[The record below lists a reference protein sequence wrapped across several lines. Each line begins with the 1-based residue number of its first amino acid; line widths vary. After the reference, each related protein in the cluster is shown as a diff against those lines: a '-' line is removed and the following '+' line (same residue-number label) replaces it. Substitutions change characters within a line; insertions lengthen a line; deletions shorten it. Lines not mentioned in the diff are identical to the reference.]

1 MLIYGEDL
9 YQFST
14 VIPQIKL
21 SFNQYLLL
29 TEEPVL
35 IHTGSVKQAE
45 VMLPQLKAALNG
57 KELKYIFVSHF
68 ESDECGGLS
77 LVLKQYPNAK
87 PICSQTTAQ
96 QLTGFGLVDEVIIA
110 KDGDTIKTADYELE
124 FLSYPSEMHLWE
136 GLLLMET
143 IRGIFFS
150 SDLMMSFGEEMGTVK
165 ASSWQTEVN
174 NIRMDQV
181 PDPAKLDEL
190 KQTLLKLKPNFIA
203 TGHGPCLSL

>member
-1 MLIYGEDL
+1 MLIYGKDL

-29 TEEPVL
+29 GEEPVL

-45 VMLPQLKAALNG
+45 AMLPQLKAILNG
-57 KELKYIFVSHF
+57 KDLKYIFVSHF

-77 LVLKQYPNAK
+77 LVLNQYPDAK

-96 QLTGFGLVDEVIIA
+96 QLTGFGLVNEVIIA
-110 KDGDTIKTADYELE
+110 KAGDQIKTADYELT

-136 GLLLMET
+136 GLLLLET
-143 IRGIFFS
+143 TRGIFFS
-150 SDLMMSFGEEMGTVK
+150 SDLMMAFGEEMGTVK
-165 ASSWQTEVN
+165 ASTWETEVN
-174 NIRMDQV
+174 NIRPDQI
-181 PDPAKLDEL
+181 PDPAKLKEL
-190 KQTLLKLKPNFIA
+190 QQTLLKLKPNFIA
-203 TGHGPCLSL
+203 TGHGPCLTL